1 MYGQRLH
8 KTIIG
13 GFAGLSLCALLLS
26 GCGSFPFQG
35 SAASSTPTATN
46 CTSSARFRPVNG
58 TLKSVD
64 GNTLSVTNQQ
74 GKSVTAHLEKM
85 TRFTQEKAVA
95 ASSLKDG
102 IAVSAVVKQN
112 SDNSTYTATQIV
124 LTDRNTG
131 AFGNNRQQ
139 RGNNLNANCVPA
151 RQRTPTGNGKGNGNG
166 GVRTNANGT
175 HTLSG
180 TVGQLNNN
188 ILTVTDTK
196 GDDYTINLAST
207 TNIMQISSA
216 TASDLKAGETVTV
229 TGSTEKDGSVDAQN
243 VSILPAGSNS
253 QSPAGN

>member
-1 MYGQRLH
+1 MPGQNLH

-13 GFAGLSLCALLLS
+13 GLAGVSLCALFLS
-26 GCGSFPFQG
+26 GCGSSPSQG
-35 SAASSTPTATN
+35 TAASSTPTATN
-46 CTSSARFRPVNG
+46 CTSSARFRPVSG

-64 GNTLSVTNQQ
+64 GNTLSVTNRQ
-74 GKSVTAHLEKM
+74 GKSITAHLEKT
-85 TRFTQEKAVA
+85 TRFTQEKVVA

-102 IAVSAVVKQN
+102 ISVSAVVKQN

-124 LTDRNTG
+124 LTDGNTG
-131 AFGNNRQQ
+131 AFRNNRQQ
-139 RGNNLNANCVPA
+139 RGNNPNANCVPA
-151 RQRTPTGNGKGNGNG
+151 RQRTPTGSGKGNGNG

-188 ILTVTDTK
+188 ILTVTDAK
-196 GDDYTINLAST
+196 GDDYTINLVSN

-229 TGSTEKDGSVDAQN
+229 IGSAEKDGSVDAQN
-243 VSILPAGSNS
+243 ISILPAGSNS

>member
-74 GKSVTAHLEKM
+74 GKSVTAHLEKT

-102 IAVSAVVKQN
+102 VAVSAVVKQN

-139 RGNNLNANCVPA
+139 RGNNPNANCVPA

-175 HTLSG
+175 HILSG

>member
-1 MYGQRLH
+1 MSGQNLH

-13 GFAGLSLCALLLS
+13 GLAGVSLCTLLLS
-26 GCGSFPFQG
+26 GCGSSPSQG
-35 SAASSTPTATN
+35 TAASSTPTATN
-46 CTSSARFRPVNG
+46 CTSSARFRPVSG

-64 GNTLSVTNQQ
+64 GNTLSVMNRQ
-74 GKSVTAHLEKM
+74 GKSVTAHLEKT

-95 ASSLKDG
+95 ASDVKEG
-102 IAVSAVVKQN
+102 AFVSTVVKQN

-124 LTDRNTG
+124 LTDGNTG
-131 AFGNNRQQ
+131 AFRNNRQQ
-139 RGNNLNANCVPA
+139 RGNNPNANCAPA
-151 RQRTPTGNGKGNGNG
+151 RQRTPTGNGNGNG

-180 TVGQLNNN
+180 TVGQLNKN

-196 GDDYTINLAST
+196 GDDYTINLASN

-216 TASDLKAGETVTV
+216 TASDLKAGETVIV
-229 TGSTEKDGSVDAQN
+229 TGSAEKDGSVDAQN
-243 VSILPAGSNS
+243 ISILPAGSNN

>member
-1 MYGQRLH
+1 MSGQNLH

-13 GFAGLSLCALLLS
+13 GLAGVLLCALLLS
-26 GCGSFPFQG
+26 GCGSSPSQG
-35 SAASSTPTATN
+35 TAASSTPTATN
-46 CTSSARFRPVNG
+46 CTSSARFRPVSG

-64 GNTLSVTNQQ
+64 GNTLSVMNRQ
-74 GKSVTAHLEKM
+74 GKSVTAHLEKT

-95 ASSLKDG
+95 ASDVKEG
-102 IAVSAVVKQN
+102 VFVSAVVKQN

-124 LTDRNTG
+124 LTDGNSG
-131 AFGNNRQQ
+131 AFRNNRQQ
-139 RGNNLNANCVPA
+139 RGNNPNANCAPA
-151 RQRTPTGNGKGNGNG
+151 RQRTPTGNGNGNG

-216 TASDLKAGETVTV
+216 TVSDLKAGETVTV

-243 VSILPAGSNS
+243 IAILPAGSNS

>member
-1 MYGQRLH
+1 MFGQRLH

-13 GFAGLSLCALLLS
+13 GVAGLSLCALLLS
-26 GCGSFPFQG
+26 GCGSSTDQNT
-35 SAASSTPTATN
+35 AASSTPTATN
-46 CTSSARFRPVNG
+46 CTSFARFRPVSG

-64 GNTLSVTNQQ
+64 GNTLSVTNRQ
-74 GKSVTAHLEKM
+74 GKSVTVHLEKA

-102 IAVSAVVKQN
+102 VAVSAVVKQN

-124 LTDRNTG
+124 LTDGNTG
-131 AFGNNRQQ
+131 AFGKNRQQ
-139 RGNNLNANCVPA
+139 RGNNPNANCAPA
-151 RQRTPTGNGKGNGNG
+151 RQRTPTGNGNGN

-175 HTLSG
+175 HILSG
-180 TVGQLNNN
+180 TVGQLNSN

-229 TGSTEKDGSVDAQN
+229 TGSPEKDGSVDAQN
-243 VSILPAGSNS
+243 VSILPAGSNN

>member
-74 GKSVTAHLEKM
+74 GKSVTAHLEKT

-102 IAVSAVVKQN
+102 MVVSAVVKQN

-139 RGNNLNANCVPA
+139 RGNNPNANCVPA

-175 HTLSG
+175 HILSG

-216 TASDLKAGETVTV
+216 TASDLRAGETVTV

-243 VSILPAGSNS
+243 IAILPAGSTN
-253 QSPAGN
+253 